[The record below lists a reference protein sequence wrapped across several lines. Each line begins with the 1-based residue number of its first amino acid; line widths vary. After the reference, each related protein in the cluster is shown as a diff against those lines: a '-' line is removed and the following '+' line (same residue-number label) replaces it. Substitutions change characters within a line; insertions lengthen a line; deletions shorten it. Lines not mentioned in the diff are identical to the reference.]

1 MQSLSFGQA
10 LMMAIWV
17 GLVMSRTLLG
27 GASTTLRFT
36 PMMTGL
42 VAGIVMHNVP
52 MAMMITAAI
61 QLIYMGVFSPGGTM
75 PSEPC
80 VAAAIAVPFALLTN
94 PGLTVSS
101 SVADIQKATATAIAF
116 AVPFGLLGSYLYSTR
131 FFINTF
137 VVKLTDRNAERG
149 DHKALTR
156 SVVTYPFLVGF
167 ALFGIFIFVVLF
179 FGAQLLSG
187 GVSALASG
195 PVFHVL
201 SVIGSGLPAIGIAV
215 TIYVIGKKSY
225 LVFFALA
232 YFMATAVNSLAG
244 SVNGIANNTNANNGL
259 LVKAVNALA
268 ANADAP
274 LKAAN
279 LTTWGGVNMLTWAI
293 IGIIIAYVFVLTKKE
308 AVTAN

>member
-1 MQSLSFGQA
+1 MQSLSFWQA
-10 LMMAIWV
+10 LIIALWV

-42 VAGIVMHNVP
+42 VVGIVMHNVT

-94 PGLTVSS
+94 PGLGVTSEA
-101 SVADIQKATATAIAF
+101 ADIQKATATAIAF

-137 VVKLTDRNAERG
+137 VIKLTDRNAARG

-156 SVVTYPFLVGF
+156 SIITYPFLVGLL
-167 ALFGIFIFVVLF
+167 LFGIFIFVVLF
-179 FGAQLLSG
+179 FGAQLLAG
-187 GVSALASG
+187 GVSTLASG
-195 PVFHVL
+195 PVFHIL
-201 SVIGSGLPAIGIAV
+201 TVIGSGLPAIGIAV

-232 YFMATAVNSLAG
+232 YFMATAVNSIMAA
-244 SVNGIANNTNANNGL
+244 VNGIANSSNANNGIL
-259 LVKAVNALA
+259 FNAVNTLA
-268 ANADAP
+268 NNGDNP
-274 LKAAN
+274 LKASG
-279 LTTWGGVNMLTWAI
+279 LGTWGGVNMLTWAI
-293 IGIIIAYVFVLTKKE
+293 IGVIIAYVYVLTKRE
-308 AVTAN
+308 AVATN

>member
-1 MQSLSFGQA
+1 MQSLAFWQA
-10 LMMAIWV
+10 LIIALWV

-42 VAGIVMHNVP
+42 ICGIVMGNVP

-94 PGLTVSS
+94 PGLAVTS
-101 SVADIQKATATAIAF
+101 SVQDIQKATATAIAF

-137 VVKLTDRNAERG
+137 VVKLTDRNAENG

-156 SVVTYPFLVGF
+156 SVITYPFLVGLL
-167 ALFGIFIFVVLF
+167 LFGLFIFIVLF

-225 LVFFALA
+225 LVFFVLA
-232 YFMATAVNSLAG
+232 YFMATTVNSITAA
-244 SVNGIANNTNANNGL
+244 VNGIANNSNANNGVI
-259 LVKAVNALA
+259 VKAVNAITN
-268 ANADAP
+268 NADTAI
-274 LKAAN
+274 KATN
-279 LTTWGGVNMLTWAI
+279 LGTWGGVNMLTWAI
-293 IGIIIAYVFVLTKKE
+293 IGIIIAVVFVLVKRE
-308 AVTAN
+308 ATAAN

>member
-1 MQSLSFGQA
+1 MQSLTFWQA
-10 LMMAIWV
+10 LIIALWV

-42 VAGIVMHNVP
+42 VCGIVMHNVP

-94 PGLTVSS
+94 PGLSIAS
-101 SVADIQKATATAIAF
+101 SVGDIQKATATAIAF

-137 VVKLTDRNAERG
+137 VIKLTDRNAERG

-156 SVVTYPFLVGF
+156 SIITYPFLVGLL
-167 ALFGIFIFVVLF
+167 LFGIFIFVVLF

-195 PVFHVL
+195 PVFHIL
-201 SVIGSGLPAIGIAV
+201 TVIGSGVPAIGIAV

-232 YFMATAVNSLAG
+232 YFMATAVNSIA
-244 SVNGIANNTNANNGL
+244 SAVNGIANGSNANTGVLMN
-259 LVKAVNALA
+259 AVNALA
-268 ANADAP
+268 ANSDAP
-274 LKAAN
+274 LKASN
-279 LTTWGGVNMLTWAI
+279 LGTWGGVNMLTWAI
-293 IGIIIAYVFVLTKKE
+293 IGVIIAYVFVLTKKE
-308 AVTAN
+308 AVATN